1 MEDRIN
7 KNIDLLNEANKQG
20 MLPMLYLSL
29 ISSDS
34 LVDEISCDKSIE
46 MLIDFLEALPKTDIE
61 DKNMWVEKFNAGLGI
76 VKRDKKNFK

>member
-1 MEDRIN
+1 MEDRIK

-34 LVDEISCDKSIE
+34 LIDEGSCDKSIE
-46 MLIDFLEALPKTDIE
+46 MLTDFLEALPKTDIE
-61 DKNMWVEKFNAGLGI
+61 DKEKWKDMFNAGLGI